1 MKFEIFKYEI
11 VSSTNDIAIDLIKTK
26 KKKAGCVYSSEQ
38 TKGRGTKGRKWVS
51 EKGNFFVSIFFP
63 LRKNYPPFNEFSI
76 INAVIISNIIKN
88 FCSNKK
94 ITFKWPNDVLV
105 DEKKISGILQ
115 ELITH
120 NKKKFLIVGIGINII
135 SNPNLDEE
143 YMATNIYSE
152 TGKKIT
158 IKNIMDMM
166 ISSYEK
172 FFINLNSYNYISFK
186 EKVDLM
192 TSNYKTLA

>member
-1 MKFEIFKYEI
+1 MGFRKRKF
-11 VSSTNDIAIDLIKTK
+11 
-26 KKKAGCVYSSEQ
+26 
-38 TKGRGTKGRKWVS
+38 
-51 EKGNFFVSIFFP
+51 
-63 LRKNYPPFNEFSI
+63 FSI